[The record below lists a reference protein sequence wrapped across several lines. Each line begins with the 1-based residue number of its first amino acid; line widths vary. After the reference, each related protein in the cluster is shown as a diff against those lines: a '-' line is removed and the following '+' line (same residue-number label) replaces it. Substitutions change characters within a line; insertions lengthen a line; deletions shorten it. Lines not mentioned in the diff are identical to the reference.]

1 MQHKKI
7 ENIILRRLYDM
18 KRLLFAIILCLFSV
32 LSIRADKAYPFPVNV
47 VQQDGTTLTIVQHGD
62 EYFHYV
68 TTVDGVLL
76 VQKENGYY
84 IALIDDFGNLVATSQ
99 LAHNANNRSVEE
111 RALIEQQDRDVFL
124 KQASETSALRRVMQ
138 EPVQASNLE
147 FPHEGSPKAI
157 VILAEFADTT
167 FTIENPKRSFEQYF
181 NSYQQLEDFGRG
193 ESSNVC
199 SVGYYFNLISFGQYT
214 PQFDVYGPVTLPQ
227 PLKKYGGSNDKG
239 SDENMSLL
247 LQHAC
252 AAMDDSLDF
261 SQYDANND
269 GYVDLVMVVYAGYSQ
284 SMSGNSNE
292 CIWPKSGNVSGGT
305 YDGKKVSRYGV
316 NAELNGFPGCYSSAP
331 WKRING
337 IGTLCHE
344 FSHCLGLPD
353 FYPTLSSVKG
363 DNQGMEFWSLMDSGN
378 YQANGCAPTAYT
390 AWEREAMGWIEIPTL
405 TTDTLL
411 EIRPIDYDGM
421 AYRIPNDS
429 DATGNEYFI
438 IENIQQRGLNYRQ
451 RGHGLLV
458 YHVNYNSTAFSLS
471 SNSVN
476 NVKGKPRMT
485 IVPADGLLFAQYNID
500 GVNVKNA
507 DFYNQLAGDPFP
519 GTSNVT
525 ELNDTMQIVNF
536 QVYNGEKL
544 NKALTEIEET
554 DGVIKL
560 KFINDFGVY
569 TGIHDI
575 TAITS
580 DDDRIYSID
589 GRYMGTNLN
598 ILPKGLYIR
607 NGKKAIKN

>member
-1 MQHKKI
+1 
-7 ENIILRRLYDM
+7 M
-18 KRLLFAIILCLFSV
+18 KRLLFAILCL
-32 LSIRADKAYPFPVNV
+32 LTALNMRADKAYPFPVDV
-47 VQQDGTTLTIVQHGD
+47 VQQDGTTLTIIQHGD

-76 VQKENGYY
+76 VQQGNGYY
-84 IALIDDFGNLVATSQ
+84 VAKVDAYGNLSATSQ
-99 LAHNANNRSVEE
+99 LAHNADNRNVEE
-111 RALIEQQDRDVFL
+111 RALIERQDREVFMR
-124 KQASETSALRRVMQ
+124 QASETSAMRRIMQ
-138 EPVQASNLE
+138 EPVQTSNLE
-147 FPHEGSPKAI
+147 FPHMGSPKAI
-157 VILAEFADTT
+157 VILAEFSDTT

-181 NSYQQLEDFGRG
+181 NSYQQLEDYGRG

-199 SVGYYFNLISFGQYT
+199 SVGYYFNLVSFGQYT

-239 SDENMSLL
+239 TDENMSLL

-252 AAMDDSLDF
+252 TAMDDSLDF

-292 CIWPKSGNVSGGT
+292 CIWPKSGNASGGT

-331 WKRING
+331 FKRING

-378 YQANGCAPTAYT
+378 YQANGCAPTPYT
-390 AWEREAMGWIEIPTL
+390 AWERESMGWIEIPTL

-411 EIRPIDYDGM
+411 EIKPIDYDGM

-429 DATGNEYFI
+429 DATGHEYFI

-458 YHVNYNSTAFSLS
+458 YHVDYNSTSFSLS

-476 NVKGKPRMT
+476 NVQGKPRMT
-485 IVPADGLLFAQYNID
+485 VVPADGLLFAQYNIGKTID
-500 GVNVKNA
+500 GKVIKNA
-507 DFYNQLAGDPFP
+507 DFYDQLAGDPFP
-519 GTSNVT
+519 GTSKTT

-544 NKALTEIEET
+544 NKALSEIEEN
-554 DGVIKL
+554 DGVITL
-560 KFINDFGVY
+560 KFINNFDVF
-569 TGIHDI
+569 TGILDV
-575 TAITS
+575 TS
-580 DDDRIYSID
+580 ALTRDDDRIYSID

-598 ILPKGLYIR
+598 DLPKGLYIR
-607 NGKKAIKN
+607 NGKKTIKD

>member
-411 EIRPIDYDGM
+411 EISPIDYDGM

>member
-1 MQHKKI
+1 
-7 ENIILRRLYDM
+7 M
-18 KRLLFAIILCLFSV
+18 KRLLFAILCL
-32 LSIRADKAYPFPVNV
+32 LTALNMRADKAYPFPVDV
-47 VQQDGTTLTIVQHGD
+47 VQQDGTTLTIIQHGD

-76 VQKENGYY
+76 VQQGNGYY
-84 IALIDDFGNLVATSQ
+84 VAKVDAYGNLSATSQ
-99 LAHNANNRSVEE
+99 LAHNADNRNVEE
-111 RALIEQQDRDVFL
+111 LALIERQDREVFMR
-124 KQASETSALRRVMQ
+124 QASETSAMRRIMQ
-138 EPVQASNLE
+138 EPVQTSNLE
-147 FPHEGSPKAI
+147 FPHMGSPKAI
-157 VILAEFADTT
+157 VILAEFSDTT

-181 NSYQQLEDFGRG
+181 NSYQQLEDYGRG

-239 SDENMSLL
+239 TDENMSLL

-252 AAMDDSLDF
+252 TAMDDSLDF

-292 CIWPKSGNVSGGT
+292 CIWPKSGNASGGT

-331 WKRING
+331 FKRING

-378 YQANGCAPTAYT
+378 YQANGCAPTPYT
-390 AWEREAMGWIEIPTL
+390 AWERESMGWIEIPTL

-411 EIRPIDYDGM
+411 EIKPIDYDGM

-429 DATGNEYFI
+429 DATGHEYFI

-458 YHVNYNSTAFSLS
+458 YHVDYNSTSFSLS

-476 NVKGKPRMT
+476 NVQGKPRMT
-485 IVPADGLLFAQYNID
+485 VVPADGLLFAQYNIGKTID
-500 GVNVKNA
+500 GKVIKNA
-507 DFYNQLAGDPFP
+507 DFYDQLAGDPFP
-519 GTSNVT
+519 GTSKTT

-544 NKALTEIEET
+544 NKALSEIEEN
-554 DGVIKL
+554 DGVITL
-560 KFINDFGVY
+560 KFINNFDVF
-569 TGIHDI
+569 TGIVEV
-575 TAITS
+575 TS
-580 DDDRIYSID
+580 ALTRDDDRIYSID
-589 GRYMGTNLN
+589 GRYLGTNLN
-598 ILPKGLYIR
+598 DLPKGLYIR
-607 NGKKAIKN
+607 NGKKAIKD